1 MLNRDTDAATH
12 VRAMAE
18 TDTDAAAVETA
29 PATAVKIA
37 PATAVRGRLGD
48 CAVCDAGVPAKY
60 RCPGCAVVTC
70 SLACSKRHKQ
80 VGEGCSG
87 KRKVAEFKD
96 IRDFTDA
103 DLVSD
108 YRFLEDALLEKD
120 RAKRWRP
127 QFRPGSDAAARAD
140 RAPAAT
146 KTVDLL
152 TRKAADRG
160 VQLFCMPDGMARRV
174 ANTTFYDRKRDLMQW
189 RVEWLF
195 HGPPSARDDDEEKNG
210 RAGVFAPVA
219 RAEDAKVDE
228 TATIGSALRA
238 HFAPG
243 PGNAARLH
251 ELRRFRSLREGHEA
265 ETPSTIG
272 IFLAVEGRRA
282 DDPRFHRLALDA
294 TLRENLDGKRV
305 LEFPTMHVAV
315 LPEDEAAFPLVAT
328 DE

>member
-1 MLNRDTDAATH
+1 
-12 VRAMAE
+12 MAE

-29 PATAVKIA
+29 PATAA
-37 PATAVRGRLGD
+37 RDRLGD
-48 CAVCDAGVPAKY
+48 CAVCDAGVAAKY
-60 RCPGCAVVTC
+60 RCPGCAIVTC
-70 SLACSKRHKQ
+70 SLECSKRHKQ
-80 VGEGCSG
+80 MGEGCSG

-127 QFRPGSDAAARAD
+127 RFRPGSDAAARAD

-146 KTVDLL
+146 RTVDLL
-152 TRKAADRG
+152 TQKAADRG

-195 HGPPSARDDDEEKNG
+195 HGPPTARDADEGKKGKN
-210 RAGVFAPVA
+210 APVA
-219 RAEDAKVDE
+219 RAENAKVDE

>member
-1 MLNRDTDAATH
+1 M
-12 VRAMAE
+12 
-18 TDTDAAAVETA
+18 
-29 PATAVKIA
+29 
-37 PATAVRGRLGD
+37 
-48 CAVCDAGVPAKY
+48 
-60 RCPGCAVVTC
+60 
-70 SLACSKRHKQ
+70 
-80 VGEGCSG
+80 GEGCSG

-127 QFRPGSDAAARAD
+127 RFRPGSDAAARAD

-152 TRKAADRG
+152 TQKAADRG
-160 VQLFCMPDGMARRV
+160 VQLFCMPDGMKRRV

-195 HGPPSARDDDEEKNG
+195 HGPRAPRDEEKKEKKKPT
-210 RAGVFAPVA
+210 PVA

-251 ELRRFRSLREGHEA
+251 ELRRFRDPARERSLEA
-265 ETPSTIG
+265 EGAKAPEGAIG
-272 IFLAVEGRRA
+272 IFLAAEGRRA

-294 TLRENLDGKRV
+294 TFRENLNGKRV
-305 LEFPTMHVAV
+305 LEFPTLHVAV
-315 LPEDEAAFPLVAT
+315 LPEDEAAFPLVPAG
-328 DE
+328 DNS

>member
-1 MLNRDTDAATH
+1 
-12 VRAMAE
+12 MAE
-18 TDTDAAAVETA
+18 TDTDAAAGESA
-29 PATAVKIA
+29 PA
-37 PATAVRGRLGD
+37 PAVRDRLGD
-48 CAVCDAGVPAKY
+48 CAVCDAGVAAKY
-60 RCPGCAVVTC
+60 RCPGCAIVTC

-80 VGEGCSG
+80 MGEGCSG

-127 QFRPGSDAAARAD
+127 RFRPGSDAAARAD

-152 TRKAADRG
+152 TQKAADRG

-195 HGPPSARDDDEEKNG
+195 HGPPTARDADEGKKG
-210 RAGVFAPVA
+210 KSAPVA
-219 RAEDAKVDE
+219 RAENAKVDE

-251 ELRRFRSLREGHEA
+251 ELRRFRSLQERTNKNENENEN
-265 ETPSTIG
+265 ETSSIG
-272 IFLAVEGRRA
+272 IFLAAEGRRA

-294 TLRENLDGKRV
+294 TLRENLNGKRV
-305 LEFPTMHVAV
+305 LEFPTLHVAV
-315 LPEDEAAFPLVAT
+315 LPEDQDAFPLVP
-328 DE
+328 ENE

>member
-1 MLNRDTDAATH
+1 M
-12 VRAMAE
+12 
-18 TDTDAAAVETA
+18 
-29 PATAVKIA
+29 
-37 PATAVRGRLGD
+37 
-48 CAVCDAGVPAKY
+48 
-60 RCPGCAVVTC
+60 
-70 SLACSKRHKQ
+70 
-80 VGEGCSG
+80 GEGCSG

-127 QFRPGSDAAARAD
+127 RFRPGSDAAARAD

-152 TRKAADRG
+152 TQKAADRG
-160 VQLFCMPDGMARRV
+160 VQLFCMPDGMKRRV

-195 HGPPSARDDDEEKNG
+195 HGPRAPRDEEKKEKKKPT
-210 RAGVFAPVA
+210 PVA

-251 ELRRFRSLREGHEA
+251 ELRRFRRAQERTNKNENEDEN
-265 ETPSTIG
+265 ETEVSIG
-272 IFLAVEGRRA
+272 IFLAAEGRRA

-294 TLRENLDGKRV
+294 TLRENLNGKRV
-305 LEFPTMHVAV
+305 LEFPTLHVAV
-315 LPEDEAAFPLVAT
+315 LPEDQDAFPLVP
-328 DE
+328 ENE

>member
-1 MLNRDTDAATH
+1 
-12 VRAMAE
+12 MAE

-60 RCPGCAVVTC
+60 RCPGCAVVSC

-195 HGPPSARDDDEEKNG
+195 HGPPTARDDDEEKNG
-210 RAGVFAPVA
+210 RVGVEKVAPVA

-251 ELRRFRSLREGHEA
+251 ELRRFRSLRERRKA
-265 ETPSTIG
+265 ETPATIG
-272 IFLAVEGRRA
+272 IFLAAEGRRA

-294 TLRENLDGKRV
+294 TLRENLNGKRV
-305 LEFPTMHVAV
+305 LEFPTLHVAV
-315 LPEDEAAFPLVAT
+315 LPEDENAFPLVPT
-328 DE
+328 NE

>member
-1 MLNRDTDAATH
+1 
-12 VRAMAE
+12 MAE
-18 TDTDAAAVETA
+18 TDTDAAAGESA
-29 PATAVKIA
+29 PA
-37 PATAVRGRLGD
+37 PAVRDRLGD
-48 CAVCDAGVPAKY
+48 CAVCDAGVAAKY
-60 RCPGCAVVTC
+60 RCPGCAIVTC
-70 SLACSKRHKQ
+70 SLECSKRHKQ
-80 VGEGCSG
+80 MGEGCSG

-127 QFRPGSDAAARAD
+127 RFRPGSDAAARAD

-146 KTVDLL
+146 RTVDLL
-152 TRKAADRG
+152 TQKAADRG

-195 HGPPSARDDDEEKNG
+195 HGPPTARDADVPGKKVSLKNSG
-210 RAGVFAPVA
+210 KNTPVA

-251 ELRRFRSLREGHEA
+251 KLRRFRSLQERTNKNENENEN
-265 ETPSTIG
+265 ETSSIG
-272 IFLAVEGRRA
+272 IFLAAEGRRA

-294 TLRENLDGKRV
+294 TLRENLNGKRV
-305 LEFPTMHVAV
+305 LEFPTLHVAV
-315 LPEDEAAFPLVAT
+315 LPEDQDAFPLVP
-328 DE
+328 ENE

>member
-1 MLNRDTDAATH
+1 MATR

-29 PATAVKIA
+29 PATAA
-37 PATAVRGRLGD
+37 RDRLGD
-48 CAVCDAGVPAKY
+48 CAVCDAGVAAKY
-60 RCPGCAVVTC
+60 RCPGCAIVTC

-80 VGEGCSG
+80 MGEGCSG

-127 QFRPGSDAAARAD
+127 RFRPGSDAAARAD
-140 RAPAAT
+140 RAPAAI

-152 TRKAADRG
+152 TQKAADRG

-195 HGPPSARDDDEEKNG
+195 HGPPTARDDDEEKNG
-210 RAGVFAPVA
+210 RVGVEKVAPVA

-251 ELRRFRSLREGHEA
+251 ELRRFRSLRERRKA
-265 ETPSTIG
+265 ETPATIG
-272 IFLAVEGRRA
+272 IFLAAEGRRA

-294 TLRENLDGKRV
+294 TLRENLNGKRV
-305 LEFPTMHVAV
+305 LEFPTLHVAV
-315 LPEDEAAFPLVAT
+315 LPEDENAFPLVPT
-328 DE
+328 NE

>member
-1 MLNRDTDAATH
+1 MATR

-29 PATAVKIA
+29 PATAV
-37 PATAVRGRLGD
+37 RDRLGD
-48 CAVCDAGVPAKY
+48 CAVCDAGVAAKY
-60 RCPGCAVVTC
+60 RCPGCAVVSC

-80 VGEGCSG
+80 MGEGCSG

-127 QFRPGSDAAARAD
+127 RFRPGSDAAARAD
-140 RAPAAT
+140 RAPAAI

-152 TRKAADRG
+152 TQKAADRG

-195 HGPPSARDDDEEKNG
+195 HGPPTARDDDEEKNG
-210 RAGVFAPVA
+210 RVGVEKVAPVA

-251 ELRRFRSLREGHEA
+251 ELRRFRSLRERRKA
-265 ETPSTIG
+265 ETPATIG
-272 IFLAVEGRRA
+272 IFLAAEGRRA

-294 TLRENLDGKRV
+294 TLRENLNGKRV
-305 LEFPTMHVAV
+305 LEFPRLHVAV
-315 LPEDEAAFPLVAT
+315 LPEDENAFPLVPT
-328 DE
+328 NE

>member
-1 MLNRDTDAATH
+1 
-12 VRAMAE
+12 MAE
-18 TDTDAAAVETA
+18 TDTDAAAGESA
-29 PATAVKIA
+29 PA
-37 PATAVRGRLGD
+37 PAVRDRLGD
-48 CAVCDAGVPAKY
+48 CAVCDAGVAAKY
-60 RCPGCAVVTC
+60 RCPGCAIVTC

-80 VGEGCSG
+80 MGEGCSG

-127 QFRPGSDAAARAD
+127 RFRPGSDAAARAD

-152 TRKAADRG
+152 TQKAADRG
-160 VQLFCMPDGMARRV
+160 VQLFCMPDGMKRRV

-195 HGPPSARDDDEEKNG
+195 HGPRAPRDAGDEKKKPT
-210 RAGVFAPVA
+210 PVA

-251 ELRRFRSLREGHEA
+251 ELRRFRSLQERTNKNENENEN
-265 ETPSTIG
+265 ETSSIG
-272 IFLAVEGRRA
+272 IFLAAEGRRA

-294 TLRENLDGKRV
+294 TLRENLNGKRV
-305 LEFPTMHVAV
+305 LEFPTLHVAV
-315 LPEDEAAFPLVAT
+315 LPEDQDAFPLVP
-328 DE
+328 ENE

>member
-1 MLNRDTDAATH
+1 
-12 VRAMAE
+12 MAE

-29 PATAVKIA
+29 PATAA
-37 PATAVRGRLGD
+37 RDRLGD
-48 CAVCDAGVPAKY
+48 CAVCDAGVAAKY
-60 RCPGCAVVTC
+60 RCPGCAIVTC
-70 SLACSKRHKQ
+70 SLECSKRHKQ
-80 VGEGCSG
+80 MGEGCSG

-127 QFRPGSDAAARAD
+127 RFRPGSDAAARAD

-146 KTVDLL
+146 RTVDLL
-152 TRKAADRG
+152 TQKAADRG

-195 HGPPSARDDDEEKNG
+195 HGPCAPRDEEKKEKKKPT
-210 RAGVFAPVA
+210 PVA

-251 ELRRFRSLREGHEA
+251 ELRRFRSLQERTNKNENENEN
-265 ETPSTIG
+265 ETSSIG
-272 IFLAVEGRRA
+272 IFLAAEGRRA
-282 DDPRFHRLALDA
+282 DDPRFHRLALDS
-294 TLRENLDGKRV
+294 TLRENLNGKRV
-305 LEFPTMHVAV
+305 LEFPTLHVAV
-315 LPEDEAAFPLVAT
+315 LPEDQDAFPLVP
-328 DE
+328 ENE

>member
-1 MLNRDTDAATH
+1 
-12 VRAMAE
+12 MAE

-29 PATAVKIA
+29 PATAA
-37 PATAVRGRLGD
+37 RDRLGD
-48 CAVCDAGVPAKY
+48 CAVCDAGVAAKY
-60 RCPGCAVVTC
+60 RCPGCAIVTC
-70 SLACSKRHKQ
+70 SLECSKRHKQ
-80 VGEGCSG
+80 MGEGCSG

-127 QFRPGSDAAARAD
+127 RFRPGSDAAARAD

-146 KTVDLL
+146 RTVDLL
-152 TRKAADRG
+152 TQKAADRG

-195 HGPPSARDDDEEKNG
+195 HGPPAPRDAGEEKKKPI
-210 RAGVFAPVA
+210 PVA

-228 TATIGSALRA
+228 TATSGSALRA

-251 ELRRFRSLREGHEA
+251 ELRRFRDPARERSLEA
-265 ETPSTIG
+265 EGAKAPEGAIG
-272 IFLAVEGRRA
+272 IFLAAEGRRA

-294 TLRENLDGKRV
+294 TFRENLNGKRV
-305 LEFPTMHVAV
+305 LEFPTLHVAV
-315 LPEDEAAFPLVAT
+315 LPEDEAAFPLVPAG
-328 DE
+328 DNS